1 MTALT
6 VLVERWE
13 YVELSGGETKVA
25 LYFDDGSTF
34 MLETVEAEMRYGIKT
49 ETVSEP
55 KA

>member
-1 MTALT
+1 MSALK
-6 VLVERWE
+6 VSVEKWE
-13 YVELSGGETKVA
+13 HVRLADGAIKVA

-34 MLETVEAEMRYGIKT
+34 MLETVEAETRYGIKT